1 MHRISHV
8 RRRIR
13 NPRMQ
18 EASVSFFWDTTLKS
32 ALRAMPAMRNLFVAL
47 LALQVIMYGY
57 ILHTETTRISHRS
70 QAEALRV
77 PPSEANGCTDTASAQ
92 WAEEPSEEESREEV
106 SEEDPEK
113 VQDQPF
119 SGILDE
125 MAQLIFPE

>member
-1 MHRISHV
+1 
-8 RRRIR
+8 
-13 NPRMQ
+13 MQ
-18 EASVSFFWDTTLKS
+18 EASVSFFGDTTLEN
-32 ALRAMPAMRNLFVAL
+32 ALRAMPTMRDLFVAL

-57 ILHTETTRISHRS
+57 IIRTETTHHKHPS

-106 SEEDPEK
+106 SAEEDPEK

-125 MAQLIFPE
+125 MAQLIFPS

>member
-1 MHRISHV
+1 
-8 RRRIR
+8 
-13 NPRMQ
+13 MQ
-18 EASVSFFWDTTLKS
+18 EASVSFFWDTTLEN
-32 ALRAMPAMRNLFVAL
+32 ALRAMPTMRDLFVAL

-57 ILHTETTRISHRS
+57 IIRTETTHHKHPS

-77 PPSEANGCTDTASAQ
+77 PPPSEANGCTDTASAQ

-106 SEEDPEK
+106 SAEEDPEK

-125 MAQLIFPE
+125 MAQLIFPS

>member
-1 MHRISHV
+1 
-8 RRRIR
+8 
-13 NPRMQ
+13 MQ
-18 EASVSFFWDTTLKS
+18 EASVSFFWDTTLEN
-32 ALRAMPAMRNLFVAL
+32 ALRAMPTMRDLFVAL

-57 ILHTETTRISHRS
+57 IIRTETTHHKHPS

-92 WAEEPSEEESREEV
+92 WAEEPSEEESREEA

-125 MAQLIFPE
+125 MAQLIFPS

>member
-1 MHRISHV
+1 
-8 RRRIR
+8 
-13 NPRMQ
+13 MQ

-32 ALRAMPAMRNLFVAL
+32 AALRAMPAMRDLFVAL

-57 ILHTETTRISHRS
+57 ILHTETTRHKHPS
-70 QAEALRV
+70 QAPSKLRV

-125 MAQLIFPE
+125 MAQLIFPS

>member
-1 MHRISHV
+1 
-8 RRRIR
+8 
-13 NPRMQ
+13 MQ

-32 ALRAMPAMRNLFVAL
+32 AALRAMPTMRGLFVAL

-57 ILHTETTRISHRS
+57 ILHTETTRHKHPS
-70 QAEALRV
+70 QAPSKLRV
-77 PPSEANGCTDTASAQ
+77 PPSEANGCTDAASAQ

-125 MAQLIFPE
+125 MAQLIFPS

>member
-1 MHRISHV
+1 
-8 RRRIR
+8 
-13 NPRMQ
+13 MQ
-18 EASVSFFWDTTLKS
+18 EASVSFFGDTIFDA
-32 ALRAMPAMRNLFVAL
+32 ALRAMLTMRDLFVAL

-57 ILHTETTRISHRS
+57 IIRTETTHHKHPS

-106 SEEDPEK
+106 SAEEDAEK

-125 MAQLIFPE
+125 MAQLIFPS

>member
-1 MHRISHV
+1 
-8 RRRIR
+8 
-13 NPRMQ
+13 MQ
-18 EASVSFFWDTTLKS
+18 EASVSFFRDTTLEN
-32 ALRAMPAMRNLFVAL
+32 ALRAMPTMRDLFVAL

-106 SEEDPEK
+106 SAEEDPEK

-125 MAQLIFPE
+125 MAQLIFPS

>member
-1 MHRISHV
+1 
-8 RRRIR
+8 
-13 NPRMQ
+13 MQ
-18 EASVSFFWDTTLKS
+18 EASVSFFNTIID
-32 ALRAMPAMRNLFVAL
+32 ALQAVSTMRDLFVAL

-92 WAEEPSEEESREEV
+92 WAEEPGEEESSEEV

-125 MAQLIFPE
+125 MAQLIFPS